1 MSPNLCNLLGKLFY
15 LEKNVCHSELSVN
28 GNETSCWPRTGEQT
42 EVNWLGK
49 EKEKQ
54 LNYK

>member
-49 EKEKQ
+49 EKEK
-54 LNYK
+54 